1 MFGSRGDIS
10 RKQILGTFNETCASN
25 LLCVQNYNTGGKMR
39 ISKSTVAYKRDTN
52 LRDILYPSTL

>member
-1 MFGSRGDIS
+1 MLRSRGDVS
-10 RKQILGTFNETCASN
+10 RKKNRGKFNETCASN